1 MQLSFPRVFSDG
13 FEAVSG
19 VRNLAV
25 PKGFEQGPEPRS
37 FSILVIDD
45 NLEDKRLLRLA
56 LKWARL
62 PVEVVVRVADDC
74 EAALKAVA
82 DGTAPFPN
90 LVLID
95 LERKGKRCLR
105 ALERLKQN
113 EATRAIPVA
122 AWARTGD
129 TELDAAYAAQ
139 ANCVLQKPE
148 TVEQAELMLTRLIRF
163 WSSPFVFVPR
173 NLRAGA

>member
-1 MQLSFPRVFSDG
+1 MLSDG

-19 VRNLAV
+19 VKKLPV
-25 PKGFEQGPEPRS
+25 SQVFEQAPDVPR

-45 NLEDKRLLRLA
+45 NPDDKRLLRLA
-56 LKWARL
+56 LKWTRL
-62 PVEVVVRVADDC
+62 PVEVMVRVADDC
-74 EAALKAVA
+74 EAALRSVA
-82 DGTAPFPN
+82 DGTAPLPN

-122 AWARTGD
+122 AWAGTGD
-129 TELDAAYAAQ
+129 RELDSAYAAQ

-148 TVEQAELMLTRLIRF
+148 TVEQAELLLTRLVRF
-163 WSSPFVFVPR
+163 WSSPFVFLPR
-173 NLRAGA
+173 SVRASA